1 MKRMKLVAAI
11 CCLFAAP
18 AIADDS
24 KPNPRVVLERA
35 NAAAEKLNAI
45 SYEAKI
51 YGEGAMAKNIPTIQG
66 KVIAQRGA
74 MPTRPK
80 VRLDG
85 DLTPPGGVTATKF
98 KYASDGM
105 KAFRIDDEKKQFL
118 TGDAMTL
125 KSGEMSGLVPPKYF
139 VDTPYKSDLDIQ
151 DITHEGVEQIDGVDC
166 DIIRVLYDPSSGRK
180 ITYWLGTK
188 DGLLRKAEN
197 IMAIRVPG
205 KTEPETGRIVFETAH
220 FDAQPKIDEHTFALL
235 APEGYQ
241 SQAIA
246 TPEFGPDGLLAA
258 GRPAPDWEL
267 KDFDGKTVRL
277 KDLRGKV
284 VLMDFWASWC
294 GPCKMAM
301 PGMQAIHEKFKDK
314 PVVICGVNC
323 RERPETVPAA
333 RQYVKDKKLTYT
345 QLLNGDDVAKAYFV
359 RGIPCMYVIGPDGNI
374 IYATSG
380 YQPTHEQMFTKF
392 IEETL
397 KSMPSAAA
405 TKVSVK

>member
-1 MKRMKLVAAI
+1 MKRVKLVAAI
-11 CCLFAAP
+11 CCVLASP
-18 AIADDS
+18 AMADDA
-24 KPNPRVVLERA
+24 KPNPRAVLERA
-35 NAAAEKLNAI
+35 NAAAAKLNAI
-45 SYEAKI
+45 SYDAKF
-51 YGEGAMAKNIPTIQG
+51 YGEGVMAKNIPTMQG
-66 KVIAQRGA
+66 HVIAHRGA

-85 DLTPPGGVTATKF
+85 ELTPPGGDTPIKF
-98 KYASDGM
+98 KFASDGM

-118 TGDAMTL
+118 TGDAATL
-125 KSGEMSGLVPPKYF
+125 KSTEMSGLIPPKYF
-139 VDTPYKSDLDIQ
+139 VDAPYKGELDLQ
-151 DITHEGVEQIDGVDC
+151 DITHAGVEKIDGVDC
-166 DIIRVLYDPSSGRK
+166 DVIEIIYDASTGRK
-180 ITYWLGTK
+180 MTYWLGAK
-188 DGLLRKAEN
+188 DGLLRKVQN
-197 IMAIRVPG
+197 IMAVRVPG
-205 KTEPETGRIVFETAH
+205 KTEPETGRIVFETSR
-220 FDAQPKIDEHTFALL
+220 FDAQPKIDEQTFALF

-241 SQAIA
+241 SQVIA

-294 GPCKMAM
+294 GPCKMVM

-323 RERPETVPAA
+323 RERAETAPAA
-333 RQYVKDKKLTYT
+333 RQFVKDKKLTYT
-345 QLLNGDDVAKAYFV
+345 QLINGDEVAKAYHV

-397 KSMPSAAA
+397 KSMPSEAA

>member
-1 MKRMKLVAAI
+1 MKSVKLVAAI
-11 CCLFAAP
+11 CCVLASSAM
-18 AIADDS
+18 ADDA
-24 KPNPRVVLERA
+24 KPNPRAVLERA
-35 NAAAEKLNAI
+35 NAAAARLNAI
-45 SYEAKI
+45 SYQAKI
-51 YGEGAMAKNIPTIQG
+51 YGEGVMAKNLPMIQG
-66 KVIAQRGA
+66 NVIAQRGA

-80 VRLDG
+80 VRLEG
-85 DLTPPGGVTATKF
+85 ELTPPGGVTASKF

-105 KAFRIDDEKKQFL
+105 KAFRIDDEKKQFF
-118 TGDAMTL
+118 TGDAATL
-125 KSGEMSGLVPPKYF
+125 KSTEMSGLIPPKFF
-139 VDTPYKSDLDIQ
+139 VESPYKGELELQ
-151 DITHEGVEQIDGVDC
+151 DITHGGVEKVDGVDC
-166 DIIRVLYDPSSGRK
+166 DVIEIMYDASTGRK
-180 ITYWLGTK
+180 MTYWLGAK
-188 DGLLRKAEN
+188 DGLLRKVQN

-205 KTEPETGRIVFETAH
+205 KTEPETGRIVFETSN
-220 FDAQPKIDEHTFALL
+220 FDAQPKVDEHTFALL

-241 SQAIA
+241 SQVIA

-294 GPCKMAM
+294 GPCKMVM

-323 RERPETVPAA
+323 RERAETVLAA
-333 RQYVKDKKLTYT
+333 KQYVKDKKLTYT
-345 QLLNGDDVAKAYFV
+345 QLINGDDVAKAYHV